1 MTSEELWRIYC
12 ARNPKFREPEAH
24 ITFTQAGLKKFFD
37 QTFKKGYEHGGN
49 VAGRFFDTLFP
60 SKK

>member
-1 MTSEELWRIYC
+1 MTAKELWEAYC

-37 QTFKKGYEHGGN
+37 QTFEKGYNHGRD
-49 VAGRFFDTLFP
+49 VAGKFLETLTR
-60 SKK
+60 K